1 MANKLNSVSILTVGE
16 ARGHNL
22 KIDQTSLEQALKVAQ
37 SMKRIK
43 VTMGHGAPVT
53 GILGYIDNFSIKGD
67 RLLGDLNLFNTN
79 EAQFVEQLAQ
89 VLPEGFGISL
99 TFSGV
104 PEIMGAERFARV
116 TEIYDCSIVSE
127 PAANPAG
134 MFSAFSA
141 VDMKKLQMNEAPV
154 EVKKELSEPAVVAAP
169 APEAPAV
176 ETPAAVE
183 APKAELAEVPA
194 NNSSDKEEMGIVDS
208 YKKAVQRKIKNSP
221 LNPNNFETEPTLT
234 DIAAMLDELLG
245 LMKADAA
252 SDVVEAPEMPSE
264 DMTKKEM
271 SAKVEEKADEK
282 AVTTLEKAKADAAGA
297 VAVPAESSQPLGR
310 AEILNQFNAEKN
322 PTRRSELLRKLGL

>member
-1 MANKLNSVSILTVGE
+1 MANKLSDVSILTVGE
-16 ARGHNL
+16 AKGHNL
-22 KIDQTSLEQALKVAQ
+22 LIDQTSLEQALAVAL

-43 VTMGHGAPVT
+43 VTMGHGAEVS
-53 GILGYIDNFSIKGD
+53 GILGYIDGFKIEGD
-67 RLLGDLNLFNTN
+67 RLMGDLTLFNTN
-79 EAQFVEQLAQ
+79 EAQFVQHLAN
-89 VLPEGFGISL
+89 VLPEGFGLSL

-104 PEIMGAERFARV
+104 PEQVAGDRFARV
-116 TEIYDCSIVSE
+116 DEIFDISVVST
-127 PAANPAG
+127 PAANSAG
-134 MFSAFSA
+134 LFSAFTA

-154 EVKKELSEPAVVAAP
+154 EVKKELSEPAVVAVP
-169 APEAPAV
+169 APEAPVV
-176 ETPAAVE
+176 ETPAVVE
-183 APKAELAEVPA
+183 APKAELAEMPA
-194 NNSSDKEEMGIVDS
+194 DKPEEKM
-208 YKKAVQRKIKNSP
+208 A
-221 LNPNNFETEPTLT
+221 EPTLI
-234 DIAAMLDELLG
+234 DIAAMLTEVLA

-271 SAKVEEKADEK
+271 SAKVEEKADDK

>member
-1 MANKLNSVSILTVGE
+1 MAYMANKLNSVSILTVGE

-154 EVKKELSEPAVVAAP
+154 EVKKELSEPAVVAVP

-176 ETPAAVE
+176 ETPAVVE
-183 APKAELAEVPA
+183 APKAELAEMP
-194 NNSSDKEEMGIVDS
+194 EE
-208 YKKAVQRKIKNSP
+208 KKDEQKMA
-221 LNPNNFETEPTLT
+221 EPTLT
-234 DIAAMLDELLG
+234 DIAAMLTKLIGMLTPKIEEDEDDEEMG
-245 LMKADAA
+245 YKKEEMSKAD
-252 SDVVEAPEMPSE
+252 D
-264 DMTKKEM
+264 
-271 SAKVEEKADEK
+271 K
-282 AVTTLEKAKADAAGA
+282 AVTLEKAKADAAGA

-322 PTRRSELLRKLGL
+322 PARRSELLRKLGL

>member
-1 MANKLNSVSILTVGE
+1 MANKLNGVSILTVGE

-22 KIDQTSLEQALKVAQ
+22 TIDQTSLEQALKVAQ

-134 MFSAFSA
+134 MFSAFCA
-141 VDMKKLQMNEAPV
+141 VDMQKLQMNEAPV
-154 EVKKELSEPAVVAAP
+154 EVKKELSEPAVVATP

-176 ETPAAVE
+176 ETPVVVE
-183 APKAELAEVPA
+183 APKAELAEMP
-194 NNSSDKEEMGIVDS
+194 SDKPAEKM
-208 YKKAVQRKIKNSP
+208 A
-221 LNPNNFETEPTLT
+221 EPTLT
-234 DIAAMLDELLG
+234 DIAGMLAELLA
-245 LMKADAA
+245 LIKADATQ
-252 SDVVEAPEMPSE
+252 DVTEAPEMPAE
-264 DMTKKEM
+264 DMSKKEM

-310 AEILNQFNAEKN
+310 AEILTQFNAEKN
-322 PTRRSELLRKLGL
+322 PTRRLELLRKLGL

>member
-1 MANKLNSVSILTVGE
+1 MANKLKNVSILTIGE

-22 KIDQTSLEQALKVAQ
+22 LIDEKSLEQALVVAQ

-53 GILGYIDNFSIKGD
+53 GILGYIDGFRIEGE
-67 RLLGDLNLFNTN
+67 RLMGDLTLFNTN
-79 EAQFVEQLAQ
+79 EAQFVQHLAQ
-89 VLPEGFGISL
+89 VLPEGFGMSL

-104 PEIMGAERFARV
+104 PEEVAGNRFARV

-169 APEAPAV
+169 APKAPAV
-176 ETPAAVE
+176 ETPAVVE
-183 APKAELAEVPA
+183 APKAELAEMPA
-194 NNSSDKEEMGIVDS
+194 DKPAEKM
-208 YKKAVQRKIKNSP
+208 A
-221 LNPNNFETEPTLT
+221 EPTLADVVGMLAALSEKMDSMIDLQKA
-234 DIAAMLDELLG
+234 DIAGEQGEEAG
-245 LMKADAA
+245 
-252 SDVVEAPEMPSE
+252 EAPAAPAE
-264 DMTKKEM
+264 DMAKPYGM
-271 SAKVEEKADEK
+271 SAKSDEK
-282 AVTTLEKAKADAAGA
+282 TSTTLEKAKADAAGA

>member
-1 MANKLNSVSILTVGE
+1 MANKLSNVSILTVGE
-16 ARGHNL
+16 AKGHNL
-22 KIDQTSLEQALKVAQ
+22 LIDQISLEQALAVAL

-43 VTMGHGAPVT
+43 VTMGHGAEVS
-53 GILGYIDNFSIKGD
+53 GILGYIDGFKIEGD
-67 RLLGDLNLFNTN
+67 RLMGDLTLFNTN
-79 EAQFVEQLAQ
+79 EAQFVQHLAN
-89 VLPEGFGISL
+89 VLPEGFGLSL

-104 PEIMGAERFARV
+104 PEQVAGDRFARV
-116 TEIYDCSIVSE
+116 TEIYDISVVST

-134 MFSAFSA
+134 MFSAFTA

-176 ETPAAVE
+176 ETPAVVE
-183 APKAELAEVPA
+183 APKAELAEMPA
-194 NNSSDKEEMGIVDS
+194 DKPEEKM
-208 YKKAVQRKIKNSP
+208 A
-221 LNPNNFETEPTLT
+221 EPTLI
-234 DIAAMLDELLG
+234 DIAAMLTEVLALI
-245 LMKADAA
+245 KADAA

-322 PTRRSELLRKLGL
+322 PARRSELLRKLGL

>member
-53 GILGYIDNFSIKGD
+53 GILGYIDNFLIKGD

-154 EVKKELSEPAVVAAP
+154 EVKKELSEPTVEAAPVSAPIVETAP
-169 APEAPAV
+169 APIEA
-176 ETPAAVE
+176 
-183 APKAELAEVPA
+183 KAELAEMP
-194 NNSSDKEEMGIVDS
+194 EE
-208 YKKAVQRKIKNSP
+208 KKDEQKMA
-221 LNPNNFETEPTLT
+221 EPTLT
-234 DIAAMLDELLG
+234 DIAGMLTKLIGMLTPKIEEDEDDEEMG
-245 LMKADAA
+245 YKKEEMSKAD
-252 SDVVEAPEMPSE
+252 D
-264 DMTKKEM
+264 
-271 SAKVEEKADEK
+271 K

-322 PTRRSELLRKLGL
+322 PARRSELLRKLGL

>member
-1 MANKLNSVSILTVGE
+1 MANKLKNVSILTIGE

-22 KIDQTSLEQALKVAQ
+22 LIDEKSLEQALAVAQ

-53 GILGYIDNFSIKGD
+53 GILGYIDGFRIEGD
-67 RLLGDLNLFNTN
+67 RLMGDLTLFNTN
-79 EAQFVEQLAQ
+79 EAQFVQHLAQ
-89 VLPEGFGISL
+89 VLPEGFGMSL

-104 PEIMGAERFARV
+104 PEEVAGNRFARV

-176 ETPAAVE
+176 ETPAVVE
-183 APKAELAEVPA
+183 APKAELAEMPA
-194 NNSSDKEEMGIVDS
+194 DKPEEKM
-208 YKKAVQRKIKNSP
+208 A
-221 LNPNNFETEPTLT
+221 EPTLT
-234 DIAAMLDELLG
+234 DIAGMLTEVLA

-252 SDVVEAPEMPSE
+252 SDVVEAPEMAAE
-264 DMTKKEM
+264 L
-271 SAKVEEKADEK
+271 SAKTEEKADEK

>member
-1 MANKLNSVSILTVGE
+1 MANKLSDVSILTVGE
-16 ARGHNL
+16 AKGHNL
-22 KIDQTSLEQALKVAQ
+22 LIDQTSLEQALAVAQ

-43 VTMGHGAPVT
+43 VTMGHGAEVS
-53 GILGYIDNFSIKGD
+53 GILGYIDGFKIEGD
-67 RLLGDLNLFNTN
+67 RLMGDLTLFNTN
-79 EAQFVEQLAQ
+79 EAQFVQHLAN
-89 VLPEGFGISL
+89 VLPEGFGLSL

-104 PEIMGAERFARV
+104 PEQVAGDRFARV
-116 TEIYDCSIVSE
+116 DEIYDISVVST

-134 MFSAFSA
+134 MFSAFTA

-154 EVKKELSEPAVVAAP
+154 EVKKELSEPAVVAVP
-169 APEAPAV
+169 APEAPVV
-176 ETPAAVE
+176 ETPAVVE
-183 APKAELAEVPA
+183 APKAELAEMPA
-194 NNSSDKEEMGIVDS
+194 DKPEEKM
-208 YKKAVQRKIKNSP
+208 A
-221 LNPNNFETEPTLT
+221 EPTLI
-234 DIAAMLDELLG
+234 DIAAMLTEVLA

-271 SAKVEEKADEK
+271 SAKTDEKADDK

-310 AEILNQFNAEKN
+310 AEILTQFNAEKN

>member
-1 MANKLNSVSILTVGE
+1 MANKLNGVSILTVGE

-22 KIDQTSLEQALKVAQ
+22 TIDQTSLEQALKVAQ

-53 GILGYIDNFSIKGD
+53 GILGYIDNFLIKGD
-67 RLLGDLNLFNTN
+67 RLMGDLNLFNTN

-134 MFSAFSA
+134 MFSAFCA
-141 VDMKKLQMNEAPV
+141 VDMQKLQMNEAPV
-154 EVKKELSEPAVVAAP
+154 EVKKELSEPTVEAAP
-169 APEAPAV
+169 ASAPIVETAPAPI
-176 ETPAAVE
+176 EAKAA
-183 APKAELAEVPA
+183 LAEMP
-194 NNSSDKEEMGIVDS
+194 EE
-208 YKKAVQRKIKNSP
+208 KKDEQKMA
-221 LNPNNFETEPTLT
+221 EPTLT
-234 DIAAMLDELLG
+234 DIAGMLSKLIGMLTPKTEETEKGEDDE
-245 LMKADAA
+245 
-252 SDVVEAPEMPSE
+252 EM
-264 DMTKKEM
+264 TYKKEEM
-271 SAKVEEKADEK
+271 AKANDKT
-282 AVTTLEKAKADAAGA
+282 VTTLEKAKADAAGA

-310 AEILNQFNAEKN
+310 AEILTQFNAEKN
-322 PTRRSELLRKLGL
+322 PTRRLELLRKLGL

>member
-53 GILGYIDNFSIKGD
+53 GILGYIDNFLIKGD

-154 EVKKELSEPAVVAAP
+154 EVKKELSEPAVVAVP
-169 APEAPAV
+169 AAEAPAV

-183 APKAELAEVPA
+183 APKAELAEMP
-194 NNSSDKEEMGIVDS
+194 EE
-208 YKKAVQRKIKNSP
+208 KKDEQKMA
-221 LNPNNFETEPTLT
+221 EPTLT
-234 DIAAMLDELLG
+234 DIAAMLTKLIGMLTPKIEEDEDDEEMG
-245 LMKADAA
+245 YKKEEMSKAD
-252 SDVVEAPEMPSE
+252 D
-264 DMTKKEM
+264 
-271 SAKVEEKADEK
+271 K

-322 PTRRSELLRKLGL
+322 PARRSELLRKLGL

>member
-1 MANKLNSVSILTVGE
+1 MANKLKNVSILTIGE

-22 KIDQTSLEQALKVAQ
+22 LIDEKSLEQALAVAQ

-53 GILGYIDNFSIKGD
+53 GILGYIDGFRIEGE
-67 RLLGDLNLFNTN
+67 RLMGDLTLFNTN
-79 EAQFVEQLAQ
+79 EAQFVQHLAQ
-89 VLPEGFGISL
+89 VLPEGFGMSL

-104 PEIMGAERFARV
+104 PEEVAGKRFARIDEV
-116 TEIYDCSIVSE
+116 YDCSIVSE

-176 ETPAAVE
+176 ETPAVVE
-183 APKAELAEVPA
+183 APKAELAEMPA
-194 NNSSDKEEMGIVDS
+194 DKSAEKM
-208 YKKAVQRKIKNSP
+208 A
-221 LNPNNFETEPTLT
+221 EPTLI
-234 DIAAMLDELLG
+234 DIAAMLTEVLALI
-245 LMKADAA
+245 KADVA

-264 DMTKKEM
+264 DMAKKEM
-271 SAKVEEKADEK
+271 SAKTEEKANEK

>member
-1 MANKLNSVSILTVGE
+1 MANKLSDVSILTVGE
-16 ARGHNL
+16 AKGHNL
-22 KIDQTSLEQALKVAQ
+22 LIDQTSLEQALAVAL

-43 VTMGHGAPVT
+43 VTMGHGAEVS
-53 GILGYIDNFSIKGD
+53 GILGYIDGFKIEGD
-67 RLLGDLNLFNTN
+67 RLMGDLTLFNTN
-79 EAQFVEQLAQ
+79 EAQFVQHLAN
-89 VLPEGFGISL
+89 VLPEGFGLSL

-104 PEIMGAERFARV
+104 PEQVAGDRFARV
-116 TEIYDCSIVSE
+116 TEIYDISVVST

-134 MFSAFSA
+134 MFSAFTA

-183 APKAELAEVPA
+183 APKAELAEMPD
-194 NNSSDKEEMGIVDS
+194 DKPEEKM
-208 YKKAVQRKIKNSP
+208 A
-221 LNPNNFETEPTLT
+221 EPTLT
-234 DIAAMLDELLG
+234 DIAGMLTEVLA

-271 SAKVEEKADEK
+271 SAKTDEKADEK

>member
-1 MANKLNSVSILTVGE
+1 MANKLNGVSILTVGE

-104 PEIMGAERFARV
+104 PEIMGSERFARV

-154 EVKKELSEPAVVAAP
+154 EVKKELSEPAVVAVP

-176 ETPAAVE
+176 ETPAVVE
-183 APKAELAEVPA
+183 APKAELAEMP
-194 NNSSDKEEMGIVDS
+194 EE
-208 YKKAVQRKIKNSP
+208 KKDEQKMA
-221 LNPNNFETEPTLT
+221 EPTLT
-234 DIAAMLDELLG
+234 DIAGMLTKLIGMLTPKIEEDEDNEEMG
-245 LMKADAA
+245 YKKEEMSKAD
-252 SDVVEAPEMPSE
+252 DK
-264 DMTKKEM
+264 T
-271 SAKVEEKADEK
+271 
-282 AVTTLEKAKADAAGA
+282 VTTLEKAKADAAGA

>member
-1 MANKLNSVSILTVGE
+1 MANKLSNVSILTVGE
-16 ARGHNL
+16 AKGHNL
-22 KIDQTSLEQALKVAQ
+22 LIDQTSLEQALAVAL

-43 VTMGHGAPVT
+43 VTMGHGAEVS
-53 GILGYIDNFSIKGD
+53 GILGYIDGFKIEGD
-67 RLLGDLNLFNTN
+67 QLMGDLTLFNTN
-79 EAQFVEQLAQ
+79 EAQFVQHLAN
-89 VLPEGFGISL
+89 VLPEGFGLSL

-104 PEIMGAERFARV
+104 PEQVAGNRFARV
-116 TEIYDCSIVSE
+116 TEIYDISVVST

-134 MFSAFSA
+134 MFSAFTA

-154 EVKKELSEPAVVAAP
+154 EVKKELSEPAVVATP

-176 ETPAAVE
+176 ETPAVVE
-183 APKAELAEVPA
+183 APKAELAEMP
-194 NNSSDKEEMGIVDS
+194 SDKIAEKSDMGIVDS
-208 YKKAVQRKIKNSP
+208 YKKAVKRKIKNFP
-221 LNPNNFETEPTLT
+221 LEGEPTLG
-234 DIAAMLDELLG
+234 DIAGMLDELLG

-252 SDVVEAPEMPSE
+252 SDVVEAPKMPSE

-271 SAKVEEKADEK
+271 SAKVEEKADDK

-322 PTRRSELLRKLGL
+322 PARRLELLRKLGL

>member
-1 MANKLNSVSILTVGE
+1 MANKLKNVSILTIGE

-22 KIDQTSLEQALKVAQ
+22 LIDEKSLEQALAVAQ

-53 GILGYIDNFSIKGD
+53 GILGYIDGFRIEGE
-67 RLLGDLNLFNTN
+67 RLMGDLTLFNTN
-79 EAQFVEQLAQ
+79 EAQFVQHLAQ
-89 VLPEGFGISL
+89 VLPEGFGMSL

-104 PEIMGAERFARV
+104 PEEVAGKRFARIDEV
-116 TEIYDCSIVSE
+116 YDCSIVSE

-154 EVKKELSEPAVVAAP
+154 EVKKELSEPAIVAAT

-176 ETPAAVE
+176 EAPAVVE

-194 NNSSDKEEMGIVDS
+194 DKPAEKM
-208 YKKAVQRKIKNSP
+208 A
-221 LNPNNFETEPTLT
+221 EPTLI
-234 DIAAMLDELLG
+234 DIAAMLTEVLA

-252 SDVVEAPEMPSE
+252 SDVVEAPEMPAE
-264 DMTKKEM
+264 DMAKKEM
-271 SAKVEEKADEK
+271 SEKTEEKADEK

-322 PTRRSELLRKLGL
+322 PARRSELLRKLGL

>member
-1 MANKLNSVSILTVGE
+1 MANKLKNVSILTIGE

-22 KIDQTSLEQALKVAQ
+22 LIDEKSLEQALAVAQ

-53 GILGYIDNFSIKGD
+53 GILGYIDGFRIEGD
-67 RLLGDLNLFNTN
+67 RLMGDLTLFNTN
-79 EAQFVEQLAQ
+79 EAQFVQHLAQ
-89 VLPEGFGISL
+89 VLPEGFGMSL

-104 PEIMGAERFARV
+104 PEEVAGNRFARV

-169 APEAPAV
+169 APIAPAV
-176 ETPAAVE
+176 ETPAVVE
-183 APKAELAEVPA
+183 APKAELAEMPA
-194 NNSSDKEEMGIVDS
+194 DKPEEKM
-208 YKKAVQRKIKNSP
+208 A
-221 LNPNNFETEPTLT
+221 EPTLT
-234 DIAAMLDELLG
+234 DIAGMLTEVLA

-252 SDVVEAPEMPSE
+252 SDVVEAPEMAAE
-264 DMTKKEM
+264 L
-271 SAKVEEKADEK
+271 SAKTDEKADK

>member
-1 MANKLNSVSILTVGE
+1 MANKLNGVSILTVGE

-22 KIDQTSLEQALKVAQ
+22 TIDQTSLKQALKVAQ

-134 MFSAFSA
+134 MFSAFCA
-141 VDMKKLQMNEAPV
+141 VDMQKLQMNEAPV
-154 EVKKELSEPAVVAAP
+154 EVKKELSEPTVEAAP
-169 APEAPAV
+169 ASAPIVETAPA
-176 ETPAAVE
+176 PIE
-183 APKAELAEVPA
+183 AKAELAEMP
-194 NNSSDKEEMGIVDS
+194 EE
-208 YKKAVQRKIKNSP
+208 KKDEQKMA
-221 LNPNNFETEPTLT
+221 EPTLT
-234 DIAAMLDELLG
+234 DIAGMLSKLIGMLTPKTQETEKGEDDE
-245 LMKADAA
+245 
-252 SDVVEAPEMPSE
+252 EM
-264 DMTKKEM
+264 TYKKEEM
-271 SAKVEEKADEK
+271 AKANDKT
-282 AVTTLEKAKADAAGA
+282 VTTLEKAKADAAGA

-310 AEILNQFNAEKN
+310 AEILTQFNAEKN
-322 PTRRSELLRKLGL
+322 PTRRLELLRKLGL